1 MAIPFNLPDEEEES
15 PSPAQNSTPNAQS
28 TPIPIPQNNNNNSPT
43 PQLPQI
49 DNEALVQAF
58 YEALCR
64 CSQGW
69 YFFTFFYSCLAVQR
83 KLRDKK
89 NVFVIS

>member
-1 MAIPFNLPDEEEES
+1 MAIPFNLPDEVDDDPAPNT
-15 PSPAQNSTPNAQS
+15 PSQPITTPH
-28 TPIPIPQNNNNNSPT
+28 NNNNSHS

-64 CSQGW
+64 CSQGMCVKILCSESDSW
-69 YFFTFFYSCLAVQR
+69 KKKLAENSSER
-83 KLRDKK
+83 EAEEER
-89 NVFVIS
+89 